1 MRKSTVLVIPILILM
16 LAACAGTGGQTSGGD
31 AVNLLVT
38 LSTHPVEPEVG
49 RVEFVV
55 EVKDAANRPVDGA
68 VVNLKADMIGHSMG
82 DLSGQATA
90 QGSGRYATAA
100 NLSMAGP
107 WQIDVQVQTADHNVS
122 REFRIEVK

>member
-16 LAACAGTGGQTSGGD
+16 LAACAGTGGQTATGD

-38 LSTHPVEPEVG
+38 LSTNPAEPEAG

-107 WQIDVQVQTADHNVS
+107 WQIDVQVQTADHNVT

>member
-1 MRKSTVLVIPILILM
+1 MRRPLLLIMPVLLLV
-16 LAACAGTGGQTSGGD
+16 LAACTGTAGQTSTGD

-38 LSTHPVEPEVG
+38 LSTNPPEPEVG

-55 EVKDAANRPVDGA
+55 DVKDAANRPVDGA
-68 VVNLKADMIGHSMG
+68 VVNLKADMIGHTMG
-82 DLSGQATA
+82 DLSGQATG

-100 NLSMAGP
+100 TLSMAGP
-107 WQIDVQVQTADHNVS
+107 WQIDVQVQTADHDVN

>member
-1 MRKSTVLVIPILILM
+1 MRRLTLLLMPVLLMIL
-16 LAACAGTGGQTSGGD
+16 AGCTGTGVQTSTGD

-38 LSTHPVEPEVG
+38 LSTNPAEPEVG

-82 DLSGQATA
+82 DLSGQATE
-90 QGSGRYATAA
+90 QGGGRYATTA

-107 WQIDVQVQTADHNVS
+107 WQIDVQVQTADHDVS
-122 REFRIEVK
+122 REFRIEIK

>member
-1 MRKSTVLVIPILILM
+1 MRRPTLLIVPVVLLL
-16 LAACAGTGGQTSGGD
+16 LAACTGTGGQTATGD
-31 AVNLLVT
+31 VVNLLVT
-38 LSTHPVEPEVG
+38 LSTNPAEPKVGQVEL
-49 RVEFVV
+49 VV

-122 REFRIEVK
+122 REFRIEVR

>member
-38 LSTHPVEPEVG
+38 LSTNPPEPEVG

-55 EVKDAANRPVDGA
+55 EVRDAANRPVDGA

>member
-1 MRKSTVLVIPILILM
+1 MRRSTLLIVPALLLM
-16 LAACAGTGGQTSGGD
+16 LAACTGSGGQTSTGD

-38 LSTHPVEPEVG
+38 LSTNPVEPAVG
-49 RVEFVV
+49 RVELVV

-82 DLSGQATA
+82 DLSGQATG
-90 QGSGRYATAA
+90 QGGGRYATTA

-107 WQIDVQVQTADHNVS
+107 WQIDVQVQSAEHNVS

>member
-1 MRKSTVLVIPILILM
+1 MRKPILLLVPILLLM
-16 LAACAGTGGQTSGGD
+16 LAACAGTGGQTSAGD

-38 LSTHPVEPEVG
+38 LSTNPVEPEVG
-49 RVEFVV
+49 RVELVV
-55 EVKDAANRPVDGA
+55 EVKDSANRPVDGA

-82 DLSGQATA
+82 DLSGQATE
-90 QGSGRYATAA
+90 QGSGRYATTA

-107 WQIDVQVQTADHNVS
+107 WQIDVQVQAADHNVS